1 MPRMPSDRHEYFA
14 TRIRLHQKAR
24 IFAEIVQRKIQHFGR
39 QQGGSIPLML
49 GLAIIPVMGFMGAA
63 VDYSTSNKAKAKL
76 SAAADAAALAAV
88 DHQAISGN
96 ATAAQTTA
104 QNVFNAQATNLANVT
119 VNSVSVAVND
129 SSSGRTA
136 VVSYTATKP
145 NLFMGFVGIPTTTI
159 NGSATA
165 SAGLSTYVD
174 FYMLLDN
181 TPSMGVGATPGDI
194 ATMVNNTPDQCAFAC
209 HDLKNSNNYY
219 NLAKKLGVTMR
230 FDVVRE
236 ATQKLMDTAV
246 STETLPNQYRV
257 AVYTFGASAATAG
270 LTNMVALTSDLASAK
285 SQIAS
290 MDVMTVSGQNQFNDQ
305 DTNYDGIFPAIDSAI
320 PAPGPGTKA
329 APQKVLFFVSDGVAD
344 EYNPNS
350 CSQKTVSGGRCQEP
364 INTALCTTL
373 KNRGVLIA
381 VLYTTYLPLP
391 TNAWY
396 NQYIKPFSGQ
406 INPTMQS
413 CASPGLFFEV
423 SPTQGISDAM
433 TALFQNAVMTARLTK

>member
-1 MPRMPSDRHEYFA
+1 MSNMLSA
-14 TRIRLHQKAR
+14 LHQC
-24 IFAEIVQRKIQHFGR
+24 FAVQRWVRVCGGVVQKKVQQFGR
-39 QQGGSIPLML
+39 QQAGSIPLMF
-49 GLAIIPVMGFMGAA
+49 GLAIIPVIGFMGAA

-76 SAAADAAALAAV
+76 SAAADAAALSAV
-88 DHQAISGN
+88 DHQAISGT
-96 ATAAQTTA
+96 ATDAQTTA
-104 QNVFNAQATNLANVT
+104 QNVFNAQVTNIANVT
-119 VNSVSVAVND
+119 VNSVSATVTD
-129 SSSGRTA
+129 STSGRTA
-136 VVSYTATKP
+136 VVSYTATRP
-145 NLFMGFVGIPTTTI
+145 NLFMGLVGIPSTTI
-159 NGSATA
+159 SGSSTA
-165 SAGLSTYVD
+165 SAGLSTYID

-236 ATQKLMDTAV
+236 ATQSLMDTAAA
-246 STETLPNQYRV
+246 TETLPNQYRV
-257 AVYTFGASAATAG
+257 AVYTFGASSATAG
-270 LTNMVALTSDLASAK
+270 LTNTVALTSNLASAK
-285 SQIAS
+285 SQIAT

-305 DTNYDGIFPAIDSAI
+305 DTNYDGIFPAINSAI
-320 PAPGPGTKA
+320 PAAGSGTQA

-344 EYNPNS
+344 ESNPNG
-350 CSQKTVSGGRCQEP
+350 CSQQTVSGGRCQEP

-396 NQYIKPFSGQ
+396 NQYIKPFVGQ
-406 INPTMQS
+406 INPDMQS

-423 SPTQGISDAM
+423 SPTQGISAAM
-433 TALFQNAVMTARLTK
+433 TALFQNAVMTARLTS